1 VPQGNLLKAPTPV
14 TPWDSGSFAGTQAT
28 VTRDTTVTC
37 AGQPSLRLEGPGH
50 FYAQTT
56 SARVPVDPRLTYR
69 LTTQMTT
76 QALDGIVE
84 QDVFWYGADGAQLE
98 AWGEAIGGRLRGTHP
113 CTPVSGTI
121 QPPAGAVQAVVQ
133 YRVLADG
140 GQAWVSGMTLE
151 AVAPAGIPAPQET
164 PPAAP
169 QPLVAVPA
177 AVPTVETLLA
187 EFETLTTDYTRT
199 QAQIRAAY
207 EQTLQQTR
215 SRPARAHAYQE
226 AQTALTTAYRTMVE
240 TWAQLF
246 EQYVT
251 LLLTPAA
258 P

>member
-1 VPQGNLLKAPTPV
+1 
-14 TPWDSGSFAGTQAT
+14 
-28 VTRDTTVTC
+28 
-37 AGQPSLRLEGPGH
+37 
-50 FYAQTT
+50 
-56 SARVPVDPRLTYR
+56 VPVDPRLTYR

-84 QDVFWYGADGAQLE
+84 QDVFWYGADGTQL
-98 AWGEAIGGRLRGTHP
+98 AGWGEAIGGRLRGTHP
-113 CTPVSGTI
+113 CTPVSGTL
-121 QPPAGAVQAVVQ
+121 QPPAGAVQAMVQ

-151 AVAPAGIPAPQET
+151 AVAPAGIPAPQT

-187 EFETLTTDYTRT
+187 QFETLTTDYTRT
-199 QAQIRAAY
+199 QAQIRTTY
-207 EQTLQQTR
+207 EQALQQTR
-215 SRPARAHAYQE
+215 SRPARVQAYQE
-226 AQTALTTAYRTMVE
+226 AQTALTTAYLGMVE
-240 TWAQLF
+240 AWARLF

-251 LLLTPAA
+251 RLLTPAA